1 MNYSKLYGSIPE
13 SVYNSLT
20 EIANKY
26 QINTVPRLSH
36 FLSQCMHESAN
47 FTVVR
52 ENLNY
57 SAEALLRVFPKYFS
71 SIDQANHYARQ
82 PEKIASRVYANR
94 MGNGDEESCDG
105 WDYRG
110 RGFIQITG
118 LNNYADFNTHVRE
131 SVIDYPDLVAVKYPL
146 ESAAWYWQKNG
157 LNDIADSGCNPD
169 TVVKVSKKINLGNVN
184 SKATPNGLNDRLEK
198 FARVDHLLHVNKS
211 FA

>member
-1 MNYSKLYGSIPE
+1 
-13 SVYNSLT
+13 
-20 EIANKY
+20 
-26 QINTVPRLSH
+26 
-36 FLSQCMHESAN
+36 MHESAN

-57 SAEALLRVFPKYFS
+57 SAEALLKVFPKYFS
-71 SIDQANHYARQ
+71 SIEHAKHYARQ
-82 PEKIASRVYANR
+82 PEKIANRVYANR
-94 MGNGDEESCDG
+94 MGNGDDESGDG

-184 SKATPNGLNDRLEK
+184 SKAIPNGLNDRLEK
-198 FARVDHLLHVNKS
+198 FARVDHLLHVSNS
-211 FA
+211 FV

>member
-20 EIANKY
+20 EITSKY

-57 SAEALLRVFPKYFS
+57 SAEALLRVFPKYFT
-71 SIDQANHYARQ
+71 SIDQAKKYARQ
-82 PEKIASRVYANR
+82 PEKIANRVYANR
-94 MGNGDEESCDG
+94 MGNGDEESFDG

-118 LNNYADFNTHVRE
+118 LNNYADFNSHVRE
-131 SVIDYPDLVAVKYPL
+131 SIIDYPDLVAVKYPL

-157 LNDIADSGCNPD
+157 LNDIADSGCNLD
-169 TVVKVSKKINLGNVN
+169 TAVKVSKKINLGNVN
-184 SKATPNGLNDRLEK
+184 SKEIPNGLNDRLEK
-198 FARVDHLLHVNKS
+198 FARVGHLLQISSS

>member
-169 TVVKVSKKINLGNVN
+169 TVVKVSKKINLGNIN
-184 SKATPNGLNDRLEK
+184 SKAIPNGLNDRLEK
-198 FARVDHLLHVNKS
+198 FARVDHLLHVSNS
-211 FA
+211 FV

>member
-20 EIANKY
+20 DITSKY

-57 SAEALLRVFPKYFS
+57 SADALLRVFPKYFS

-184 SKATPNGLNDRLEK
+184 SKAIPNGLNDRLEK
-198 FARVDHLLHVNKS
+198 FSRVDHLLNVSNS
-211 FA
+211 FV

>member
-13 SVYNSLT
+13 SVYNSLADIT
-20 EIANKY
+20 SKY
-26 QINTVPRLSH
+26 QINTIPRLSH
-36 FLSQCMHESAN
+36 FLAQCMHESAN

-57 SAEALLRVFPKYFS
+57 SAEALLKVFPKYFT
-71 SIDQANHYARQ
+71 SIDQAKHYARQ
-82 PEKIASRVYANR
+82 PEKIANRVYANR
-94 MGNGDEESCDG
+94 MGNGDEESGDG

-118 LNNYADFNTHVRE
+118 LNNYADFNNYVRE

-184 SKATPNGLNDRLEK
+184 SKAIPNGLNDRLEK
-198 FARVDHLLHVNKS
+198 FARVDHLLHVSNS
-211 FA
+211 FV